1 MEKNTRRNFIISGS
15 LLVAGA
21 ALPGC
26 GSLERISSSLLY
38 RTTEP
43 RRALVVWFSQTRHT
57 ERIGRVIASAWSRQG
72 IETVAGD
79 VREIDAASISG
90 YDLIAAGSPVFYY
103 DTPGYM
109 RRWLESIPRI
119 EGTPVASFAT
129 FGGPGH
135 NQHNTACTILSLLT
149 EKGGVPAG
157 IDVFGN
163 MSAFAPTWSAVSEA
177 RILRY
182 RHLPNGETYG
192 RARSFAELVL
202 KRVAARETFSVRRE
216 ITSANFIGSG
226 ASLWFTKLMV
236 GRHTIDRAKCIGCG
250 TCVSKCPVNAIDL
263 QTFTVDRDACVFCVG
278 CINNCPVQ
286 AFDVTFMGKPVYGFN
301 EFLSRNNIVIEEPV
315 L

>member
-1 MEKNTRRNFIISGS
+1 MEKNTRRDFIISGS
-15 LLVAGA
+15 LLAAGA

-26 GSLERISSSLLY
+26 GSLERIASTLPY

-43 RRALVVWFSQTRHT
+43 RRALVVWFSQTRHS
-57 ERIGRVIASAWSRQG
+57 ERIGRVIASVLSRRG
-72 IETVAGD
+72 IETTAGD
-79 VREIDAASISG
+79 VREIDAASVTG
-90 YDLIAAGSPVFYY
+90 YDLIVAGSPVFYY

-119 EGTPVASFAT
+119 EGTPVASYAT

-135 NQHNTACTILSLLT
+135 NQHNTACTILSLLAG
-149 EKGGVPAG
+149 KGGVPAG
-157 IDVFGN
+157 LDVFGN
-163 MSAFAPTWSAVSEA
+163 MSAFAPTWSAVSVD

-182 RHLPNGETYG
+182 RHLPNGDTYG
-192 RARSFAELVL
+192 RARNFAELVL
-202 KRVAARETFSVRRE
+202 KRVAARESFSVRRE
-216 ITSANFIGSG
+216 FTSANIIGSG
-226 ASLWFTKLMV
+226 ASLWFTKLLV
-236 GRHTIDRAKCIGCG
+236 GKHTIDRNKCIQCG

-263 QTFTVDRDACVFCVG
+263 ASYTVNRDTCVFCVG

-301 EFLSRNNIVIEEPV
+301 EFLSRNNIEIVEPA